1 MPGGTHLDRKGHE
14 AAPCRQTSLDC
25 RAQIGVGWCVRK
37 ALGCRQGIWV
47 ILVPLHH
54 SDPFPTYCGDQD
66 APILSHTVTDNLSQS
81 PHVAAKITP
90 THLATSFDEDDSES
104 IVGLRDITEKAPIAL
119 LKHLQGQNC
128 SRKQHRSERE
138 HGKAIHWRQ
147 YGPVRPG
154 TSTEPGKATAVG
166 QAAAPS
172 VMPMEQTSLRRLWT
186 YAEPHRGKLLRAV
199 MWSVLNK
206 AMDIAP
212 PVLIGMAVDI
222 VVNQEGAF
230 LSRYGFETAR
240 SQLVVLTV
248 LTFLIWGL
256 ESFFEYLLG
265 LAWRNLAQTI
275 QHGLRLD
282 AYSHMQHLEMAFFED
297 QPTGN
302 LMAILNDDVNQLE
315 RFLDNGASEVIQV
328 LTTIVLIGGMFFV
341 LAPTIA
347 WVAFLP
353 IPLILWGSFRF
364 QKRMEPRYAGVRESA
379 GAISSLL
386 ANNLGGI
393 ATIKAFTSEDRE
405 TARVAVESERYR
417 QANRRAITLS
427 AAFSPLI
434 RVVILCGFTAT
445 LLWGGFL
452 TLDGR
457 LGVGAYSVMVFL
469 TQRLLWPL
477 TRLGQTFDLYQ
488 RAMASTNRILDVL
501 DTPAEIVSG
510 DGILERQEVKG
521 HVEFRNVSFAYR
533 PGYPVLTDIDLD
545 LNPGATTAFV
555 GATGSGKTTLIKLLY
570 RLYDV
575 DDGSIHIDGHAV
587 RSLELHHL
595 RQAMAVVGQDV
606 FLFHGTVR
614 DNIAYGKPDASPVD
628 IQHAAEIAEAHRFIM
643 DLPEQYD
650 TIVGE
655 RGQKL
660 SGGQRQRLSI
670 ARAVLVDPPILILDE
685 ATSSVDNETEAAIQR
700 SLARLV
706 IDRSTIIIAHRL
718 STIRHADIIY
728 VMEGGEVIEWGTHE
742 ELLDRD
748 CSYAALWRVQTGEA
762 VE

>member
-1 MPGGTHLDRKGHE
+1 M
-14 AAPCRQTSLDC
+14 
-25 RAQIGVGWCVRK
+25 
-37 ALGCRQGIWV
+37 
-47 ILVPLHH
+47 
-54 SDPFPTYCGDQD
+54 
-66 APILSHTVTDNLSQS
+66 
-81 PHVAAKITP
+81 
-90 THLATSFDEDDSES
+90 
-104 IVGLRDITEKAPIAL
+104 
-119 LKHLQGQNC
+119 GQ
-128 SRKQHRSERE
+128 
-138 HGKAIHWRQ
+138 
-147 YGPVRPG
+147 PP
-154 TSTEPGKATAVG
+154 
-166 QAAAPS
+166 
-172 VMPMEQTSLRRLWT
+172 LRRLWQ
-186 YAEPHRGKLLRAV
+186 YAESHRGNLIRAAI
-199 MWSVLNK
+199 WSILNK
-206 AMDIAP
+206 AFDIAP

-222 VVNQEGAF
+222 TVNKEGAF
-230 LSRYGFETAR
+230 LSQFGFDTAR

-248 LTFLIWGL
+248 LTFIIWGL
-256 ESFFEYLLG
+256 ESVFEYLLG
-265 LAWRNLAQTI
+265 VAWRNLAQTI
-275 QHGLRLD
+275 QHELRLE
-282 AYSHMQHLEMAFFED
+282 AYAHMQHLEMAYFED

-315 RFLDNGASEVIQV
+315 RFLDTGANEVLQV
-328 LTTIVLIGGMFFV
+328 LTTVTLIGAMFFV
-341 LAPTIA
+341 LAPSIA

-364 QKRMEPRYAGVRESA
+364 QKRMEPRYANVRESA

-393 ATIKAFTSEDRE
+393 ATIKSFTSEDRE
-405 TARVAVESERYR
+405 IERVAIESSHYR
-417 QANRRAITLS
+417 EANRSAISLS

-452 TLDGR
+452 TLEGR
-457 LGVGAYSVMVFL
+457 LAVGAYSTMVFL

-510 DGILERQEVKG
+510 DGILKRTDVQGRLEFE
-521 HVEFRNVSFAYR
+521 HVGFAYR
-533 PGYPVLTDIDLD
+533 TGYPVLFDINLD
-545 LNPGATTAFV
+545 LRRGTTTAFV
-555 GATGSGKTTLIKLLY
+555 GATGSGKTTLVKLLL

-575 DDGSIHIDGHAV
+575 TEGSIKIDGHDI

-614 DNIAYGKPDASPVD
+614 DNIAYGKPDATAAE
-628 IQHAAEIAEAHRFIM
+628 IRHAAEVAESHQFIM
-643 DLPEQYD
+643 ELPEGYD

-660 SGGQRQRLSI
+660 SGGQRQRVSI
-670 ARAVLVDPPILILDE
+670 ARAVLVDPPILVLDE

-706 IDRSTIIIAHRL
+706 VDRSTVVIAHRL
-718 STIRHADIIY
+718 STIRHAHTIH
-728 VMEGGEVIEWGTHE
+728 VMERGRIVESGTHE
-742 ELLDRD
+742 ELITANG
-748 CSYAALWRVQTGEA
+748 SYSTLWRVQTGEA